1 MGKGLLESTKT
12 MWWTDVYILHNT
24 TGSYL
29 GAVPCE
35 AEGQLL
41 CPSGLLSDLII
52 SLSENFPS
60 MVC

>member
-12 MWWTDVYILHNT
+12 VWWTDFYILHNT

-29 GAVPCE
+29 GAAPSEV
-35 AEGQLL
+35 EGELL
-41 CPSGLLSDLII
+41 CPRSLLSDLII
-52 SLSENFPS
+52 SLSENFPG